1 MAPRDWR
8 NPEDYAH
15 LPGLD
20 LSSLAWEFLRRNSR
34 YQQAYETSSS
44 RRSAETSA
52 RPFGLR
58 FPIDPAREPAEA
70 AVFWRIDIAPAHA
83 LAFTRSALGGVTAAE
98 LQAIVLARTSSADGL
113 WLKLPRGLQVVIPR
127 DAGTGE
133 PLALTTPLDG
143 HLAVRLSAAEALR
156 RVIEGRP
163 QPAPSRS
170 TLSRRRATLMLR
182 ACDGRTGGAS
192 YREVAAHLLAAAP
205 EGGAAWRVSNAR
217 DVAIRLCRAA
227 QRAVKDGYLRLLA
240 QRG

>member
-20 LSSLAWEFLRRNSR
+20 HSSLAWEFLRRNSR
-34 YQQAYETSSS
+34 YQSAYEASS

-58 FPIDPAREPAEA
+58 FAIDPARESAEA

-83 LAFTRSALGGVTAAE
+83 LALTRSTLGGVTAAE

-113 WLKLPRGLQVVIPR
+113 WLKLPLGLQVVIPR
-127 DAGTGE
+127 DAETGG
-133 PLALTTPLDG
+133 PLALTTPLDR
-143 HLAVRLSAAEALR
+143 HLGARLSAAEALR
-156 RVIEGRP
+156 RLIEGLP

-170 TLSRRRATLMLR
+170 MLSRRRATLMLR
-182 ACDGRTGGAS
+182 ACDGRAGGAS
-192 YREVAAHLLAAAP
+192 YREVATHLLAAVP

-240 QRG
+240 QRR